1 MPAESSSLLVSP
13 FTTPN
18 SENAL
23 FIVVFT
29 FVLPV
34 IATIG
39 LVGNILSIIV
49 LNNKDKF
56 KSVIYI
62 YLRGVALCDLT
73 YMLLIL
79 NMCAAITISDYR
91 QFKDYYMSWNP
102 PGLEEYIWNYLPP
115 LLNAIG
121 SSSSVIVVFL
131 TLNRHAAQSVALG
144 MKKGALEWHKKDDS
158 LGGWFGYLS

>member
-1 MPAESSSLLVSP
+1 M
-13 FTTPN
+13 TTL
-18 SENAL
+18 EHDEWL
-23 FIVVFT
+23 FVVVFT

-49 LNNKDKF
+49 LNNRDKF

-73 YMLLIL
+73 YMLFII
-79 NMCAAITISDYR
+79 NMCVVITVSDYR

-102 PGLEEYIWNYLPP
+102 PGLEKYLWNYLPP
-115 LLNAIG
+115 LLNAIPAPDNG
-121 SSSSVIVVFL
+121 PPNPPEPPPVSLLPPTGLHLMIRKTS
-131 TLNRHAAQSVALG
+131 RAASF
-144 MKKGALEWHKKDDS
+144 S
-158 LGGWFGYLS
+158 LGRDSCKVAPRQ

>member
-1 MPAESSSLLVSP
+1 MPEDASMLFVSAI
-13 FTTPN
+13 TTLDH
-18 SENAL
+18 EEAF

-79 NMCAAITISDYR
+79 NMCVVITISDYR

-102 PGLEEYIWNYLPP
+102 PALEEYMWNYLPP

-131 TLNRHAAQSVALG
+131 TLNRCAKTEKTENKNLNSP
-144 MKKGALEWHKKDDS
+144 S
-158 LGGWFGYLS
+158 LTILSDFA

>member
-1 MPAESSSLLVSP
+1 MPAELS
-13 FTTPN
+13 
-18 SENAL
+18 AL
-23 FIVVFT
+23 FISAYTTPAAEDALFLVVFT

-39 LVGNILSIIV
+39 LVGNIFSIIV

-62 YLRGVALCDLT
+62 YLRGVALCDLA
-73 YMLLIL
+73 YMLLVMS
-79 NMCAAITISDYR
+79 MCVVITISDYR
-91 QFKDYYMSWNP
+91 QFSNYYMSWNP
-102 PGLEEYIWNYLPP
+102 PGLEEYIWNFMPP

-131 TLNRHAAQSVALG
+131 TLNRHAKTGTETEHAWAAS
-144 MKKGALEWHKKDDS
+144 KGASFSAILSDS
-158 LGGWFGYLS
+158 GSFGV

>member
-1 MPAESSSLLVSP
+1 MPEESSTLFVSA
-13 FTTPN
+13 FSTLDH
-18 SENAL
+18 EEAL

-79 NMCAAITISDYR
+79 NLCAVITISDYR
-91 QFKDYYMSWNP
+91 QFLDYYMSWNP
-102 PGLEEYIWNYLPP
+102 PGLEEYMWNCLPP

-131 TLNRHAAQSVALG
+131 TLNRRAKTYVEEREQRS
-144 MKKGALEWHKKDDS
+144 
-158 LGGWFGYLS
+158 

>member
-1 MPAESSSLLVSP
+1 MAAGPLANTKAESVKLVREDTEDLSMLLVSA
-13 FTTPN
+13 FTTLDP
-18 SENAL
+18 EEAL

-49 LNNKDKF
+49 LNNREKF

-62 YLRGVALCDLT
+62 YLRGVAVCDLT
-73 YMLLIL
+73 YMLLII
-79 NMCAAITISDYR
+79 NMCVVITISDYR
-91 QFKDYYMSWNP
+91 QFLDYYMSWNP
-102 PGLEEYIWNYLPP
+102 PGLEDYLWNYLPP

-131 TLNRHAAQSVALG
+131 TLNR
-144 MKKGALEWHKKDDS
+144 KDPNHES
-158 LGGWFGYLS
+158 NSFPL

>member
-1 MPAESSSLLVSP
+1 M
-13 FTTPN
+13 TTL
-18 SENAL
+18 EHDEWL
-23 FIVVFT
+23 FVVVFT

-34 IATIG
+34 IATVG

-49 LNNKDKF
+49 LNNRDKF

-73 YMLLIL
+73 YMLFII
-79 NMCAAITISDYR
+79 NMCVVITVSDYR

-102 PGLEEYIWNYLPP
+102 PGLEKYLWNYLPP

-131 TLNRHAAQSVALG
+131 TLNRHINIKRTENKAHNQFPAIILDSVSSG
-144 MKKGALEWHKKDDS
+144 E
-158 LGGWFGYLS
+158 